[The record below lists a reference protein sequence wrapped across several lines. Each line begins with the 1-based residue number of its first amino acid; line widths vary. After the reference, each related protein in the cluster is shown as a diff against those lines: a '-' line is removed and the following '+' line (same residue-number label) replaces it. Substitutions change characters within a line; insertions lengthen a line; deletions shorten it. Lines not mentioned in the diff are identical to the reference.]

1 MSATNPNTPPTPL
14 YCYLWW
20 WLKRIPL
27 HKKSDHDLGPATMAK
42 DRSFPPCNVLHRGV
56 LSKTLWKQK
65 VKVKIRVIVKHI
77 AAEVSGSH
85 QRSLGLPWQR
95 LNTTPSHCS
104 KMYMWDERDFLQT
117 HEYPNGILMQVTS
130 GGPKETSVLHLP
142 YCNFPRYIFHVT

>member
-14 YCYLWW
+14 YCSLWW

-27 HKKSDHDLGPATMAK
+27 HKKSDHDLGPATMVK
-42 DRSFPPCNVLHRGV
+42 DRSFPPGDVLHRGV
-56 LSKTLWKQK
+56 LSKMLWKQK

-104 KMYMWDERDFLQT
+104 KIYMWDERTLFLADSWIPKWDPHASHLRWPQGVVRAA
-117 HEYPNGILMQVTS
+117 PSIL
-130 GGPKETSVLHLP
+130 
-142 YCNFPRYIFHVT
+142 